1 MKEDNMS
8 QGEKKITVR
17 VDLPTY
23 EEITRKAQASNMSLN
38 QYMIACCRN
47 ARSGDEKQ
55 YATLMGQLCNLQNM
69 VQRAKDLPQLKEDI
83 YCWRR
88 ETIDKMEKAV
98 ELWQR

>member
-1 MKEDNMS
+1 MS
-8 QGEKKITVR
+8 QNGKKITVR

-23 EEITRKAQASNMSLN
+23 EEITRKVQASNMSLN

-55 YATLMGQLCNLQNM
+55 CATLMGQLCNLQNI
-69 VQRAKDLPQLKEDI
+69 VQRAKELPQLKEDI
-83 YCWRR
+83 YSWRR
-88 ETIDKMEKAV
+88 ETIEMMERVV

>member
-1 MKEDNMS
+1 MNPK
-8 QGEKKITVR
+8 EKKITVR

-38 QYMIACCRN
+38 QYMIACCRS

-55 YATLMGQLCNLQNM
+55 YATLMGQLCNLQNI
-69 VQRAKDLPQLKEDI
+69 VQRAKELSQLKEEL

-88 ETIDKMEKAV
+88 ETINMMEEAV
-98 ELWQR
+98 QQWQ